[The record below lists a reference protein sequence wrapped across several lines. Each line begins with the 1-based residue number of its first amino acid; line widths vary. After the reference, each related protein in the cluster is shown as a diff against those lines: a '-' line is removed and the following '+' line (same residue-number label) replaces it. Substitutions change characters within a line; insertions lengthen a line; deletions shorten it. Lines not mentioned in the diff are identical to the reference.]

1 MARKR
6 MKSGKSGGLS
16 GAMMGLIT
24 GLVLG
29 VGAAVAVA
37 LYVTEVPMP
46 FADKASRGPESTPLP
61 AVQDAPDPNSSLYG
75 ADGAAGTA
83 PSAPSA
89 VAAAP
94 SGSSAAPAAPAAPGT
109 APTPPAPEAT
119 ASAPHEIARSATP
132 PPGTGPSANG
142 EATARA
148 KTRHSADALGSLIA
162 SLDKTAEPRRHAAAP
177 EPSTSAR
184 PRSAATRAAPAQ
196 GTQTLYYLQAGAFHS
211 SKDAESV
218 KARIL
223 MLGLVAQVQTTTI
236 NGATINRVRVGPFH
250 GIDAMN
256 RARAKLGDDQI
267 ASSVVRP

>member
-94 SGSSAAPAAPAAPGT
+94 SGSSAAPA
-109 APTPPAPEAT
+109 TPPAPEAT
-119 ASAPHEIARSATP
+119 ASAPHEITRSATP

-148 KTRHSADALGSLIA
+148 KARHSADALGSLIA

-177 EPSTSAR
+177 EPSTSTR